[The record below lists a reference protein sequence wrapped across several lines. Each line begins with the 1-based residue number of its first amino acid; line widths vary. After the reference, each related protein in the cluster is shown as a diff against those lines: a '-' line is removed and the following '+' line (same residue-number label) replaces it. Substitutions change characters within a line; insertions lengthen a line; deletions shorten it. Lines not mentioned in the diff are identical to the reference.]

1 MSVNQRI
8 YFNNR
13 ILRLCVLVREAC
25 DAIVVFEISG
35 KLKIDDEYKRKNL
48 PREENRIDGQK
59 RKQTSHRF
67 DRVVSRPNLED
78 VGSARRAR
86 NGNATDSITSW
97 NIVGTETPPF
107 LAELSLLRSPT
118 EHKGFVEKF
127 SAGIEGTSG
136 EISQK

>member
-13 ILRLCVLVREAC
+13 ILRLCVPVREAC
-25 DAIVVFEISG
+25 DAIAVFEISG
-35 KLKIDDEYKRKNL
+35 KLKIDEEYKRKNL

-67 DRVVSRPNLED
+67 DRVVSRPNLEV

-86 NGNATDSITSW
+86 NGSATDSITSW
-97 NIVGTETPPF
+97 NIVGTPPF
-107 LAELSLLRSPT
+107 LAELSLLESLT

>member
-13 ILRLCVLVREAC
+13 ILRLCVPVRESC
-25 DAIVVFEISG
+25 DAIAVFEISG
-35 KLKIDDEYKRKNL
+35 KLKIDEEYKRKNL
-48 PREENRIDGQK
+48 PREENRIDEQK

-67 DRVVSRPNLED
+67 DRVVSRPNMEV

-86 NGNATDSITSW
+86 NANATDSITSW
-97 NIVGTETPPF
+97 NIVATETPPF
-107 LAELSLLRSPT
+107 LAGLPLLGSPT